1 MRRVI
6 LSGAILWTATL
17 LPMVTLGSNQ
27 EMAEKIASVLQ
38 EDSLTDGCDIG
49 LKFQNETVWLT
60 GVVDDSAKIAEIESA
75 IESIAGVSKVVN
87 RLEVEKNVIA
97 DTEVQQTAGYQR
109 SIVRETPAV
118 LQDIPGAEIISDE
131 VVVSDVPVDGEEI
144 VTSAVP
150 TALPET
156 SHSSTAAAM
165 SELVAKPVSQTQ
177 LQGSGTPVALKKVS
191 YGTTVTESPV
201 PANAG
206 VSYGMGT
213 PQPMNPQGYNMQYRT
228 SASMQYDNPYLPN
241 KAWPSYASYPNT
253 AAVQYPKRHTHKAWP
268 YVGPFY
274 PYPQVPDG
282 WRKVTLEWHDGYWH
296 LDFDDGTTRG
306 PFNGLFRQKP

>member
-6 LSGAILWTATL
+6 LSGAILWTAAL
-17 LPMVTLGSNQ
+17 LPMVTWGSNQ
-27 EMAEKIASVLQ
+27 EMAEKIANVLQ

-60 GVVDDSAKIAEIESA
+60 GVVDDASKIAEIENA
-75 IESIAGVSKVVN
+75 IESLAGVSKVIN
-87 RLEVEKNVIA
+87 RLEVEKEVIA
-97 DTEVQQTAGYQR
+97 DSEVQQTAGYQR
-109 SIVRETPAV
+109 SIVKGTPAV

-131 VVVSDVPVDGEEI
+131 VVVSDVPVNGQEQI
-144 VTSAVP
+144 IATSTVP
-150 TALPET
+150 TALPAA
-156 SHSSTAAAM
+156 SHDSTAAAM
-165 SELVAKPVSQTQ
+165 SELAAKPVQTTQ

-191 YGTTVTESPV
+191 YGTTVTEA
-201 PANAG
+201 PA
-206 VSYGMGT
+206 VSYGMGGM
-213 PQPMNPQGYNMQYRT
+213 PQPMNPQAYNMQYRT
-228 SASMQYDNPYLPN
+228 SASMQYDNPHMPN
-241 KAWPSYASYPNT
+241 KAWPSYAAYPNT

-268 YVGPFY
+268 YVGPYY

-296 LDFDDGTTRG
+296 LDFDDGTSRG